1 MITRSIAVVS
11 EFEFSM
17 CAVLNLFKQLFHNP
31 DYSKPHGAV
40 TYPTCSPWRAL
51 TAWWRMP
58 IAKWGM
64 HMRCRGTYDSWHLKH
79 SSRRRRCEINY
90 VCQDLGLGRLLPHL
104 IGWEVGAKGGMKR
117 WKIENWEYAMDIRQ
131 KSRYRV
137 LVSTPTFSL
146 PSNSFLQAAQHRMLT
161 NWDGPK

>member
-11 EFEFSM
+11 EIDFSM
-17 CAVLNLFKQLFHNP
+17 CAVLNLLKQLFHNP

-104 IGWEVGAKGGMKR
+104 IGWEVGEKGGVKR
-117 WKIENWEYAMDIRQ
+117 RTIENMRWMFARNPDIGFWFQ
-131 KSRYRV
+131 
-137 LVSTPTFSL
+137 PQPSL
-146 PSNSFLQAAQHRMLT
+146 PSNSFRQAAQHRMLT

>member
-11 EFEFSM
+11 EFDFSV

-40 TYPTCSPWRAL
+40 TCPTCSPWRAL

-79 SSRRRRCEINY
+79 SSRRRDQL
-90 VCQDLGLGRLLPHL
+90 CQDLGLGRLLPHL
-104 IGWEVGAKGGMKR
+104 IGWEVGAKGGVKR
-117 WKIENWEYAMDIRQ
+117 WKIENMRWMFARNPDIGFWFQ
-131 KSRYRV
+131 T
-137 LVSTPTFSL
+137 LTFSL
-146 PSNSFLQAAQHRMLT
+146 PSNSFLQAQHRMLT